1 MRKDLNA
8 RTNPGSVCVR
18 ENKDEQIRASSIE
31 LIKKSKAGNQS
42 LKQGDEKGAVTD
54 LC

>member
-8 RTNPGSVCVR
+8 RTNPGSARVR
-18 ENKDEQIRASSIE
+18 ENKDERKIRGSSVE

-42 LKQGDEKGAVTD
+42 LETVR
-54 LC
+54 